1 MKQKVRR
8 IVSEL
13 YRKVYAKLE
22 EFAFG
27 LAARQPLPK
36 PKLTRRTAA
45 RALLGTG
52 WFLMGLQAIQ
62 EWAVAAST
70 LCINILPSCNSQCAV
85 VTSSSFSCCAT
96 LINSAGNPVACC
108 QFVCFKWQC
117 LPTISSSSN
126 GINCS
131 GSGNGQVLIFT
142 KADYVCGSGGVCL
155 PNPGSS
161 SAAALR
167 LYHPQA

>member
-13 YRKVYAKLE
+13 YRKVYAKWE

-27 LAARQPLPK
+27 FSARQPLPK

-62 EWAVAAST
+62 EWAGAASM
-70 LCINILPSCNSQCAV
+70 SCVPVIGSCPNGCM
-85 VTSSSFSCCAT
+85 SSLVRSFFCCAS
-96 LINSAGNPVACC
+96 LVNSSGKSVACC
-108 QFVCFKWQC
+108 QFSCDLYAC
-117 LPTISSSSN
+117 L
-126 GINCS
+126 
-131 GSGNGQVLIFT
+131 GSGCQGGS
-142 KADYVCGSGGVCL
+142 YVNETLVATYTNRKCSNTGFCL
-155 PNPGSS
+155 
-161 SAAALR
+161 
-167 LYHPQA
+167 

>member
-1 MKQKVRR
+1 MKQKARR

-13 YRKVYAKLE
+13 YRKVYSKWE

-27 LAARQPLPK
+27 FSARQPLPK

-70 LCINILPSCNSQCAV
+70 VCVSILPNCNSQCGV
-85 VTSSSFSCCAT
+85 QFNNFFNCCAT
-96 LINSAGNPVACC
+96 LLNASGQPIACC
-108 QFVCFKWQC
+108 QFRCFQWQC
-117 LPTISSSSN
+117 FPTASSSSS

-131 GSGNGQVLIFT
+131 GSGNGQALIFT
-142 KADYVCGSGGVCL
+142 AANNICGASGSCLAGGSGG
-155 PNPGSS
+155 GS
-161 SAAALR
+161 
-167 LYHPQA
+167 